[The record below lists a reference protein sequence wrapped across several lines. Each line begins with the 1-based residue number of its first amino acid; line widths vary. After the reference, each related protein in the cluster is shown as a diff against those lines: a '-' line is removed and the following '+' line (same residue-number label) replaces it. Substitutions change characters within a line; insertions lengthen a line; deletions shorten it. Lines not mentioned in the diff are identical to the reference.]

1 MVFIGFVLVIS
12 YGKTSLNHQIV
23 ENFGMCVATMFSKST
38 KNVVQEMVH
47 EQRVYP
53 FKINTSQK
61 ESSVV
66 QLVFRDFAVKLRG
79 CMILELLF
87 VAFLLRKF
95 GAISRVFMMIFLET
109 ADGSE
114 IRQSRW
120 IWRRCVFFTKVF
132 VAHGE
137 NW

>member
-1 MVFIGFVLVIS
+1 MVFIGFVLVIF
-12 YGKTSLNHQIV
+12 YGKTSKNHQIV
-23 ENFGMCVATMFSKST
+23 ENFGMFVATMFSKST
-38 KNVVQEMVH
+38 QNVVQEMVH

-53 FKINTSQK
+53 IKISTSQK

-87 VAFLLRKF
+87 VAFLLRKS

-109 ADGSE
+109 AGGSE

-120 IWRRCVFFTKVF
+120 IWRRCFFNQSVCCP
-132 VAHGE
+132 
-137 NW
+137 W

>member
-1 MVFIGFVLVIS
+1 MVFIGFVLVIF

-23 ENFGMCVATMFSKST
+23 ENCGMFVATIFSKST

-53 FKINTSQK
+53 FKIPLSQK

-66 QLVFRDFAVKLRG
+66 QLFFKDFAVKLRG

-87 VAFLLRKF
+87 VAFLLRKS

-120 IWRRCVFFTKVF
+120 IWRRCVFVNQSFCCP
-132 VAHGE
+132 
-137 NW
+137 W